1 MLEYPI
7 KEAIDLLSANLGSAE
22 SILSQV
28 LEDLD
33 TLKDQITTIEVGM
46 ARVYNW
52 DVQERRKKAKTAA

>member
-7 KEAIDLLSANLGSAE
+7 EEAIELLSANLGSAE

-33 TLKDQITTIEVGM
+33 TLKDQTTTIEVGM

-52 DVQERRKKAKTAA
+52 DVQDRRKKAKTAA

>member
-1 MLEYPI
+1 MEYPI
-7 KEAIDLLSANLGSAE
+7 EEAIELLSANLGSAE

-33 TLKDQITTIEVGM
+33 ALKDQTTTIEVGM

-52 DVQERRKKAKTAA
+52 DVQDRRKKAKTAA